1 MNALFALAFAASHL
15 SSTVLLGVFAN
26 PAPAP
31 NPMITP
37 APVVGG
43 SVQRARAADDVPT
56 TIPLADCLFSVEC
69 CQQVFTLPVLPLSLT
84 TALPITAPIPLPTL
98 GPLAGVDCSDASDL
112 DPITN
117 QCLSGGTPLCCQ
129 DSLLGLAAEGCQQVV
144 LVPTISLPSLPIP
157 LPTSLPISLPIPSLP
172 LPISLP
178 LGLAD
183 SDSSDSLTLPISI
196 PTSLPIPIP
205 TSLPTSLPIPIPSS
219 SPTSISTSTPDPI
232 PTSIPTSLPI
242 PIPTS
247 LPTSLPISIPI
258 SLPIPTSLPTSLPIS
273 LPTSLPISLPIGL

>member
-1 MNALFALAFAASHL
+1 MNALFALAFAALHL
-15 SSTVLLGVFAN
+15 SSTSVLGVVAN

-31 NPMITP
+31 DPVITP
-37 APVVGG
+37 APVVDG

-69 CQQVFTLPVLPLSLT
+69 CQQVFTLPVLPLSFT

-98 GPLAGVDCSDASDL
+98 GPLAGIDCSDASDL

-144 LVPTISLPSLPIP
+144 LLPTISLPSLPIP

-178 LGLAD
+178 FGLVD
-183 SDSSDSLTLPISI
+183 SSSSDSLTLPISI
-196 PTSLPIPIP
+196 PTSLPI
-205 TSLPTSLPIPIPSS
+205 S
-219 SPTSISTSTPDPI
+219 
-232 PTSIPTSLPI
+232 
-242 PIPTS
+242 IPTS
-247 LPTSLPISIPI
+247 LPTSLPISIPTSI
-258 SLPIPTSLPTSLPIS
+258 PTSLPISIPTSLPISIPTSIPTSLPISIPTSLPISIPTSLPTSLPIS
-273 LPTSLPISLPIGL
+273 VPTSLPISLPIGL

>member
-1 MNALFALAFAASHL
+1 MFFEHRSCVLRAAANRRAQDLKIVGAAFSSDGNWGRGPFCDLAALASHRCAVRQHKRRHVLSAVSPDFGPLCSTKDRSSDMNALFALAFAALHL
-15 SSTVLLGVFAN
+15 SSTVLLGVLAN

-117 QCLSGGTPLCCQ
+117 QWY
-129 DSLLGLAAEGCQQVV
+129 VV
-144 LVPTISLPSLPIP
+144 HSVTVFVA
-157 LPTSLPISLPIPSLP
+157 T
-172 LPISLP
+172 
-178 LGLAD
+178 
-183 SDSSDSLTLPISI
+183 
-196 PTSLPIPIP
+196 
-205 TSLPTSLPIPIPSS
+205 
-219 SPTSISTSTPDPI
+219 
-232 PTSIPTSLPI
+232 
-242 PIPTS
+242 
-247 LPTSLPISIPI
+247 
-258 SLPIPTSLPTSLPIS
+258 
-273 LPTSLPISLPIGL
+273 